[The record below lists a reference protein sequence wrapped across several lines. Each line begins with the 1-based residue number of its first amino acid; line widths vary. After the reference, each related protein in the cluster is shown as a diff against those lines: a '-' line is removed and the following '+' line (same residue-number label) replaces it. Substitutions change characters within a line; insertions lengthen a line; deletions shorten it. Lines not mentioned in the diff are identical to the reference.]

1 MFCGFIFVPLK
12 KRVRSD
18 VALGFWLNY
27 NCMFIY
33 IHMQFF
39 IYTCL
44 YINLL
49 YICVY
54 KYDFSFY
61 VLLHLYEYLF
71 TYEKDP
77 KSLFLKYDDG
87 IQYQGTN
94 FFKSYIELWEN
105 VKQKVYKYFTNSRLK
120 KILFS
125 ASVYMCVLECFQIQE
140 LFKKKS
146 LNCMLFPPNL
156 TLSSFN
162 LKNFLKRSYF
172 QILKP

>member
-1 MFCGFIFVPLK
+1 MFCGFVFVPLK

-54 KYDFSFY
+54 KCDFSFY

-77 KSLFLKYDDG
+77 KSLFLKYDDR

-105 VKQKVYKYFTNSRLK
+105 VKQKVYKNFTNSRLK
-120 KILFS
+120 KYYSRQVCICLYQS
-125 ASVYMCVLECFQIQE
+125 AFKFRN
-140 LFKKKS
+140 FKKIPKLCVIS
-146 LNCMLFPPNL
+146 TKLNIKF
-156 TLSSFN
+156 F
-162 LKNFLKRSYF
+162 
-172 QILKP
+172 